1 MITAAPPSSIP
12 RVSRSPSTA
21 HAKMGLSAVSV
32 HMMREDSVLGR
43 RRLPSYIRA
52 LAKGSRTTLLSTSG
66 GMASAAN
73 PESWKLKR
81 RNDEITKR
89 PRIAEGSMSMSDFQ
103 RVMVRRAPLKIG
115 TTRATASPDPK
126 LAKFS
131 PLLTMSVTP
140 PQADVISA
148 KNNGHGNPRLAGDAH
163 TQEEPAKKR
172 CPEGRSCQDQH
183 HMGHGRHFHR
193 DNEEHVG
200 KARKRANHHAPWPQT
215 HKAGRHVAHTI
226 AHRQDASQGHGG

>member
-140 PQADVISA
+140 PRTMGMATHVLQGMLTPRRSLLKNAAQKGEVAKISTTWATDVIFTETMKSMLA
-148 KNNGHGNPRLAGDAH
+148 KPASVPTTMPHGPRRTKLDG
-163 TQEEPAKKR
+163 TLPT
-172 CPEGRSCQDQH
+172 P
-183 HMGHGRHFHR
+183 
-193 DNEEHVG
+193 
-200 KARKRANHHAPWPQT
+200 
-215 HKAGRHVAHTI
+215 
-226 AHRQDASQGHGG
+226 